1 MIEALWDNP
10 RLGDAVDHLLDLRVP
25 QASVRMD
32 LNCSVAPMPANDVG
46 ALVQKCEEH
55 AVDPL
60 SAGKAGMW
68 TNRTP
73 VAANLAGRF
82 WKSTGPP
89 TSCARASASREN
101 PPKPPTP
108 ESTNAA
114 PTLPRPQGTVVLA
127 DRGPQHTSWVFGH
140 RLRSAGLLGSTG
152 RVASSVDNALIESFW
167 STIQRELLDRH
178 QWQSRS
184 DFESLHDT
192 AQPAA

>member
-1 MIEALWDNP
+1 MDQPNSGRGEP
-10 RLGDAVDHLLDLRVP
+10 RGQILEVNRSPNLVRESLGEP
-25 QASVRMD
+25 
-32 LNCSVAPMPANDVG
+32 G
-46 ALVQKCEEH
+46 E
-55 AVDPL
+55 
-60 SAGKAGMW
+60 
-68 TNRTP
+68 
-73 VAANLAGRF
+73 
-82 WKSTGPP
+82 
-89 TSCARASASREN
+89 